1 MGSSPAERYAAARA
15 LAKHE
20 ATRLA
25 RFEAQYDFPL
35 DDFQLEGCR
44 ALEAGKSVLVA
55 APTGAGKTVV
65 GEFAVYLGLMSGRK
79 TFYTTPIKALSNQ
92 KYLDL
97 VTRYGHDVVGLL
109 TGDNSINPHAPI
121 VVMTTEVLRNMLYTW
136 PMW

>member
-25 RFEAQYDFPL
+25 RFESQYDFPL

-65 GEFAVYLGLMSGRK
+65 GEF
-79 TFYTTPIKALSNQ
+79 
-92 KYLDL
+92 DL
-97 VTRYGHDVVGLL
+97 
-109 TGDNSINPHAPI
+109 
-121 VVMTTEVLRNMLYTW
+121 
-136 PMW
+136 

>member
-44 ALEAGKSVLVA
+44 AL
-55 APTGAGKTVV
+55 
-65 GEFAVYLGLMSGRK
+65 AVS
-79 TFYTTPIKALSNQ
+79 YTHL
-92 KYLDL
+92 
-97 VTRYGHDVVGLL
+97 
-109 TGDNSINPHAPI
+109 
-121 VVMTTEVLRNMLYTW
+121 
-136 PMW
+136 

>member
-44 ALEAGKSVLVA
+44 AGVEHVTQNFSSHYDYGC
-55 APTGAGKTVV
+55 V
-65 GEFAVYLGLMSGRK
+65 GVNGVIS
-79 TFYTTPIKALSNQ
+79 S
-92 KYLDL
+92 
-97 VTRYGHDVVGLL
+97 
-109 TGDNSINPHAPI
+109 
-121 VVMTTEVLRNMLYTW
+121 
-136 PMW
+136 